1 MICEHVGNNPR
12 SFPKCAPVS
21 MKYAFHEHCVRV
33 PEVTYTFIHTCL
45 CLARRAFQSFMMR
58 TKQDI
63 LDYIGTGGY
72 GDAGRRTSNR
82 FLIPFRQTERRR
94 MEFEDKNEPSMRRDE
109 TRRDEGLFMQNGK
122 RCGSRIRAVK
132 TGGARRKGVRWT
144 EARERR
150 LGQGSGQMTVTNFRR
165 SAKGKD
171 EAVKDHQPPSFIGC
185 MCHPTSHFSCVLNTY
200 NMTYMRVDVTL
211 SPTIF
216 ATA

>member
-1 MICEHVGNNPR
+1 MLPRRSDSIMTLHGPMICEHVGNNPR

-94 MEFEDKNEPSMRRDE
+94 MEFGDKNEPSTRRDE
-109 TRRDEGLFMQNGK
+109 TRWGPLHAERKAMWESDKSCEDWRSATKGGK
-122 RCGSRIRAVK
+122 VDGGPGEAA
-132 TGGARRKGVRWT
+132 GAR
-144 EARERR
+144 
-150 LGQGSGQMTVTNFRR
+150 
-165 SAKGKD
+165 
-171 EAVKDHQPPSFIGC
+171 
-185 MCHPTSHFSCVLNTY
+185 
-200 NMTYMRVDVTL
+200 
-211 SPTIF
+211 
-216 ATA
+216 